1 MSNLLKTLLRMI
13 QDFVNKYF
21 PMLIQ
26 MIDDIASFKFLKR
39 PPQKGKEETPNNEF
53 FTSKEEEKK
62 FHYDLADFI
71 RSKKLRPELAY
82 YMFCYD
88 KKAEHTR
95 LDNEMKNFLM
105 IPNNSRDVIKL
116 IGSYPKLSSSIMPNG
131 YFDATCSKSFNRY
144 LLPIL
149 FEPNSSLTLA
159 RYTRYFYRLVKS

>member
-26 MIDDIASFKFLKR
+26 MIDDIVSFKFLKR
-39 PPQKGKEETPNNEF
+39 PPQKGKEETSNNEF

-82 YMFCYD
+82 YMFCHD

-105 IPNNSRDVIKL
+105 VPNNSRDVIKL
-116 IGSYPKLSSSIMPNG
+116 ISSYPRLSSSIMPDG
-131 YFDATCSKSFNRY
+131 HFDAAYSKSFNRY